1 MVRLGAGGEDDS
13 RVCEVTIKSSLPSV
27 ELDICIVRGSMLIC
41 MYRVLLQTSIHHLA
55 KFATPLGSKCQL
67 SLHTQFKASLLDPM
81 GMQLS
86 AKLLFLQTQAK

>member
-55 KFATPLGSKCQL
+55 KFATPL
-67 SLHTQFKASLLDPM
+67 LHCASV
-81 GMQLS
+81 
-86 AKLLFLQTQAK
+86 A